1 MKPAHVSAMFLYLFA
16 VQAEHRKSAR
26 KITIPRII
34 SRCLLK
40 YTGEI
45 KMAHADARRTP
56 ALNLGQTVLG
66 IDDSRTLK
74 LSTNDCG

>member
-26 KITIPRII
+26 
-34 SRCLLK
+34 
-40 YTGEI
+40 EI

-56 ALNLGQTVLG
+56 ALNLGQTIAIAARLHVRTPSAVMGSFRSAARTG
-66 IDDSRTLK
+66 IIATV
-74 LSTNDCG
+74 